1 MNENFYDYLYDLIDV
16 DKEDDTS
23 EILEELVFFEFIH
36 RLMKNTE
43 KLGRQIE
50 SLKEEVNSLYPDD
63 GSLGYKCL
71 RSDAF
76 DMIDDD
82 HPVMDRY
89 LKLYAHRAINEMMPG
104 SRSMSGMFFPSSP
117 K

>member
-1 MNENFYDYLYDLIDV
+1 MNENIYDYLYDLIDI

-63 GSLGYKCL
+63 CSLRYECL

-76 DMIDDD
+76 DMIDDE

-89 LKLYAHRAINEMMPG
+89 LKLYAHRAINEMTPQPG
-104 SRSMSGMFFPSSP
+104 SRSGTFDPSSP
-117 K
+117 M